1 MFEFLKRKKKKKSFE
16 MQTVRM
22 NDLLNFLGI
31 DENSDRL
38 QEVTY
43 YTCLKVLSEGL
54 SKLPLTLQRV
64 SEDGGI
70 IDMISSPLWQTA
82 KVRPNP
88 YMSPSTFWAVMENNR
103 NHFGNGYAMI
113 LRDER
118 SGSVTLWPME
128 PSCIRIEIEQG
139 KDLSE
144 LRDITYVYT
153 SPNNGQSFRLRSD
166 EVLHVKTSTVFFGL
180 VGLSV
185 QDKLKMSLDGAA
197 MSQEMLNKLYKN
209 NFVPKAA
216 VQFDTASMVNE
227 DYESA
232 YLRTLQNYADGKG
245 EGGSSFIPLSP
256 GTNIIPLN
264 IKLTDGQFLELR
276 KYTALQIAA
285 AFGIKPNHLNDYERS
300 SYANSETQQL
310 AFYTDTMLY
319 ILKQYEEELNFKLLS
334 QTQREQGY
342 RFKFNIA
349 AVLRGDTKSQ
359 LESLSM
365 GVSNGVYTPN
375 EARRNLDLPALPG
388 GDRIYFNG
396 SNIAVEDAGIQYREQ
411 EQSDNEKA
419 LIRLAESIEKAVK
432 CGIINIAKYSDS
444 QPRDDHGRWTDGG
457 GDSGSGSSG
466 GGSGERE
473 EAPRR
478 SDGGKYSVDWEKVQS
493 KEYDVKISKISD
505 DEKVCKSIKTRA
517 KWALNNRDGKD
528 TEELYAIDLATGK
541 EIGQITNQNISR
553 GVKRTSSFEKRLAK
567 ADSEGTKI
575 LLIHNHPTGM
585 PPSPADINEL
595 LKLRNAVGITVGH
608 DGSIYKYTK
617 PTRMIDL
624 RDWDVSMRHYNNFSE
639 KTAQEK
645 TMLLLSQKYG
655 FTVEEL

>member
-1 MFEFLKRKKKKKSFE
+1 MLFEFLKRKKKKKSYE
-16 MQTVRM
+16 MQTVRL

-54 SKLPLTLQRV
+54 SKLPLALQRV

-103 NHFGNGYAMI
+103 NHCGNGYAMI
-113 LRDER
+113 LRDEK

-144 LRDITYVYT
+144 LTDITYVYT

-185 QDKLKMSLDGAA
+185 QDKLKMSLDGAS

-227 DYESA
+227 EYESA
-232 YLRTLQNYADGKG
+232 YLKTLQNYADGKG

-256 GTNIIPLN
+256 GTNIVPLN

-334 QTQREQGY
+334 QAQREQGY

-411 EQSDNEKA
+411 EQSDNAKA
-419 LIRLAESIEKAVK
+419 FIKLAESIEKAVE
-432 CGIINIAKYSDS
+432 CGIINITKYSDS

-457 GDSGSGSSG
+457 GDSGGSSG
-466 GGSGERE
+466 GGSLNENSKKPITKITDDAIEKIPLVSIAGYSDEQCAFIQQQHKELLRYSRDNNDNKE
-473 EAPRR
+473 VAFVFR
-478 SDGGKYSVDWEKVQS
+478 SDFSDRTEHKG
-493 KEYDVKISKISD
+493 SD
-505 DEKVCKSIKTRA
+505 DRLDLGT
-517 KWALNNRDGKD
+517 ALNGKGKD
-528 TEELYAIDLATGK
+528 
-541 EIGQITNQNISR
+541 
-553 GVKRTSSFEKRLAK
+553 
-567 ADSEGTKI
+567 
-575 LLIHNHPTGM
+575 LIIMHNHPRNSSYSMNDVVEFITNDNIKTLTIVKNNGRIETLTKINSCDKIKMITDLGRIKKKNVKTG
-585 PPSPADINEL
+585 SDKEL
-595 LKLRNAVGITVGH
+595 DKTVKDFLTKNVKGGIFE
-608 DGSIYKYTK
+608 
-617 PTRMIDL
+617 
-624 RDWDVSMRHYNNFSE
+624 WQN
-639 KTAQEK
+639 
-645 TMLLLSQKYG
+645 
-655 FTVEEL
+655 

>member
-1 MFEFLKRKKKKKSFE
+1 MFEFLKRKKKKKSYE

-144 LRDITYVYT
+144 LKDITYVYT

-411 EQSDNEKA
+411 EQDSSEKT
-419 LIRLAESIEKAVK
+419 LLRLTEAIEKAVE
-432 CGIINIAKYSDS
+432 CGIINITKYSDS

-457 GDSGSGSSG
+457 GDSGGSSG
-466 GGSGERE
+466 GGSLNENSKKPITKITDDAIEKIPLVSIAGYSDEQCAFIQQQHKELLRYSRDNNDNKE
-473 EAPRR
+473 VAFVFR
-478 SDGGKYSVDWEKVQS
+478 SDFSDRTEHKG
-493 KEYDVKISKISD
+493 SD
-505 DEKVCKSIKTRA
+505 DRLDLGTALNGKGKDLIIMHNYPRNSSYSMNDVVEFITNDNIKTLTIV
-517 KWALNNRDGKD
+517 KNNGRIE
-528 TEELYAIDLATGK
+528 TL
-541 EIGQITNQNISR
+541 
-553 GVKRTSSFEKRLAK
+553 
-567 ADSEGTKI
+567 TKI
-575 LLIHNHPTGM
+575 NSCDKIKMITDLGRIKKKNVKTG
-585 PPSPADINEL
+585 SDKEL
-595 LKLRNAVGITVGH
+595 DKTVKDFLTKNVKGGIFE
-608 DGSIYKYTK
+608 
-617 PTRMIDL
+617 
-624 RDWDVSMRHYNNFSE
+624 WQN
-639 KTAQEK
+639 
-645 TMLLLSQKYG
+645 
-655 FTVEEL
+655 